1 MTPNTIQM
9 LENHLVM
16 VDSEKLAAGFAL
28 KNCGGQRYDEDG
40 AVSSVVNSLSALT

>member
-16 VDSEKLAAGFAL
+16 VDSATVEPNISGKYNFRGTL
-28 KNCGGQRYDEDG
+28 KNLLQ
-40 AVSSVVNSLSALT
+40 VLP

>member
-16 VDSEKLAAGFAL
+16 VDSATVEPNDISGKYNFRRTL
-28 KNCGGQRYDEDG
+28 KNLLQ
-40 AVSSVVNSLSALT
+40 VLP